1 VGRGVLMSIWVWFEG
16 LAYSYGYPG
25 VFLLALV
32 CNLTFFLPAPLVVP
46 VYAMG
51 VTHNPIFLGLSSG
64 VGSTIG
70 EFSSY
75 LIGRGGSKIIK
86 ERYGKQV
93 AVTKRLLERHGAF
106 LVFLFALT
114 PLPDD
119 LLLVIYGVINYD
131 LRKAFSAML
140 LGKILMNAIVAYAGR
155 YSFEFVWGNV
165 VNLSPFQLIFF
176 SIPVLVVGVYLL
188 RQDWTDLLLR
198 MEDEE

>member
-1 VGRGVLMSIWVWFEG
+1 MSIWVWLEG

-25 VFLLALV
+25 VFLLALM

-46 VYAMG
+46 IYAMG
-51 VTHNPIFLGLSSG
+51 VTHSPLLLGLSSG
-64 VGSTIG
+64 VGSAIG

-75 LIGRGGSKIIK
+75 FIGKSGSEIIMD
-86 ERYGKQV
+86 RYGRQV
-93 AVTKRLLERHGAF
+93 DFTRRLLERHGAF

-119 LLLVIYGVINYD
+119 LLLVTYGVINYD

-140 LGKILMNAIVAYAGR
+140 LGKILMNAIVAYAGK
-155 YSFEFVWGNV
+155 YSFEFVWGSV
-165 VNLSPFQLIFF
+165 VSLSLFQLLLLG
-176 SIPVLVVGVYLL
+176 IPVVVVAAYLM

-198 MEDEE
+198 LEDEE

>member
-1 VGRGVLMSIWVWFEG
+1 MLGIWVWLEG

-25 VFLLALV
+25 VFLLALL

-51 VTHNPIFLGLSSG
+51 VTHSPVLLGLSSG
-64 VGSTIG
+64 LGSAIG

-75 LIGRGGSKIIK
+75 FIGKSGSRVIMKC
-86 ERYGKQV
+86 YGRQV
-93 AVTKRLLERHGAF
+93 SVTKRLLERHGAF

-119 LLLVIYGVINYD
+119 LLLVTYGIINYD
-131 LRKAFSAML
+131 LKKAFTSML
-140 LGKILMNAIVAYAGR
+140 LGKILMNAIVAYAGK
-155 YSFEFVWGNV
+155 YSFEFVWGSV
-165 VNLSPFQLIFF
+165 VSLSPFHLLLL
-176 SIPVLVVGVYLL
+176 SIPVLVIAAYLM

-198 MEDEE
+198 LEDEK

>member
-1 VGRGVLMSIWVWFEG
+1 MGIWVWLEG
-16 LAYSYGYPG
+16 IAYAYGYPG
-25 VFLLALV
+25 VFLLAFL

-51 VTHNPIFLGLSSG
+51 VTHNPLLLGLSSG
-64 VGSTIG
+64 VGSAIG

-75 LIGRGGSKIIK
+75 FIGKGGSKIIT
-86 ERYGKQV
+86 ERYGRQV
-93 AVTKRLLERHGAF
+93 AVTRRLLERHGAF

-119 LLLVIYGVINYD
+119 LLLVTYGVINYD
-131 LRKAFSAML
+131 LRKAFTAML

-155 YSFEFVWGNV
+155 YSFEFVWGSIV
-165 VNLSPFQLIFF
+165 SLSPFQLVLF
-176 SIPVLVVGVYLL
+176 SIPVIVIGAYLL

-198 MEDEE
+198 LENEE

>member
-1 VGRGVLMSIWVWFEG
+1 MVGIWVWLEG
-16 LAYSYGYPG
+16 LAYAYGYPG
-25 VFLLALV
+25 VFLLALL

-51 VTHNPIFLGLSSG
+51 VTHNPLLLGLSSG
-64 VGSTIG
+64 VGSAIG

-75 LIGRGGSKIIK
+75 FIGKGGSKIIM
-86 ERYGKQV
+86 ERYGRQV
-93 AVTKRLLERHGAF
+93 SVTKRLLERHGAF

-119 LLLVIYGVINYD
+119 LLLVTYGIINYD
-131 LRKAFSAML
+131 LRKAFTAML

-155 YSFEFVWGNV
+155 YSFEFVWGSV
-165 VNLSPFQLIFF
+165 VSMSPFQLVLL
-176 SIPVLVVGVYLL
+176 SIPVVVVGAYLL

-198 MEDEE
+198 LEDEE

>member
-1 VGRGVLMSIWVWFEG
+1 MGIWVWLEG
-16 LAYSYGYPG
+16 LAYAYGYPG
-25 VFLLALV
+25 VFLLALL

-51 VTHNPIFLGLSSG
+51 VTHNPLLLGLSSG
-64 VGSTIG
+64 VGSAIG

-75 LIGRGGSKIIK
+75 FIGKGGSKIITK
-86 ERYGKQV
+86 RYGRQV
-93 AVTKRLLERHGAF
+93 AVTRRLLERHGAF

-119 LLLVIYGVINYD
+119 LLLVTYGVINYD
-131 LRKAFSAML
+131 LRKAFTAML

-155 YSFEFVWGNV
+155 YSFEFVWGSIV
-165 VNLSPFQLIFF
+165 SLSPFQLVLF
-176 SIPVLVVGVYLL
+176 SIPVIVIGVYLL

-198 MEDEE
+198 LENEE